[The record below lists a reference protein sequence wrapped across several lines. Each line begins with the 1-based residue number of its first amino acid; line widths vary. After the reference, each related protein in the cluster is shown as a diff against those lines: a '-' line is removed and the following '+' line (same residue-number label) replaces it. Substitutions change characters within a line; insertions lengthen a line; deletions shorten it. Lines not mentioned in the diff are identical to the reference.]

1 MGCLSIL
8 KGLSWYIVSRN
19 KQGED
24 MIDNKIVTIKVT
36 KDIVR
41 RLKLV
46 SALRG
51 NNETQGSLIGNMLDK
66 ELERLGYKEVV
77 RND

>member
-1 MGCLSIL
+1 M
-8 KGLSWYIVSRN
+8 V
-19 KQGED
+19 
-24 MIDNKIVTIKVT
+24 DNKMVTIKVT

-51 NNETQGSLIGNMLDK
+51 NNETQGSLIGVMLDK
-66 ELERLGYKEVV
+66 ELERLGYKEVTS
-77 RND
+77 NGQ

>member
-1 MGCLSIL
+1 M
-8 KGLSWYIVSRN
+8 V
-19 KQGED
+19 
-24 MIDNKIVTIKVT
+24 DNKMVTIKVT

-51 NNETQGSLIGNMLDK
+51 NNETQGSLIGVMLDK
-66 ELERLGYKEVV
+66 ELERLGYKEVIS
-77 RND
+77 NGQ

>member
-1 MGCLSIL
+1 M
-8 KGLSWYIVSRN
+8 VN
-19 KQGED
+19 
-24 MIDNKIVTIKVT
+24 NKIVTIKVT
-36 KDIVR
+36 KDIIR

-66 ELERLGYKEVV
+66 ELERLGYREVKV
-77 RND
+77 NE

>member
-1 MGCLSIL
+1 M
-8 KGLSWYIVSRN
+8 V
-19 KQGED
+19 
-24 MIDNKIVTIKVT
+24 DNKMVTIKVT

-46 SALRG
+46 GALRG
-51 NNETQGSLIGNMLDK
+51 NNETQGSLIGVMLDK

-77 RND
+77 NNGQ

>member
-1 MGCLSIL
+1 MVNNN
-8 KGLSWYIVSRN
+8 IV
-19 KQGED
+19 
-24 MIDNKIVTIKVT
+24 MVKVT

-51 NNETQGSLIGNMLDK
+51 NNETQGSLIGNLLDK
-66 ELERLGYKEVV
+66 ELKALGYEEVKH
-77 RND
+77 D

>member
-1 MGCLSIL
+1 M
-8 KGLSWYIVSRN
+8 V
-19 KQGED
+19 
-24 MIDNKIVTIKVT
+24 DNKMVTIKVT

-46 SALRG
+46 SAIRG
-51 NNETQGSLIGNMLDK
+51 NNETQGSLIGVMLDK

-77 RND
+77 NNGQ

>member
-1 MGCLSIL
+1 M
-8 KGLSWYIVSRN
+8 V
-19 KQGED
+19 
-24 MIDNKIVTIKVT
+24 DNKMVTIKVT

-51 NNETQGSLIGNMLDK
+51 NNETQGSLIGVMLDK
-66 ELERLGYKEVV
+66 ELERFGYKEVTS
-77 RND
+77 NGQ

>member
-1 MGCLSIL
+1 
-8 KGLSWYIVSRN
+8 
-19 KQGED
+19 

-77 RND
+77 HND

>member
-1 MGCLSIL
+1 M
-8 KGLSWYIVSRN
+8 V
-19 KQGED
+19 
-24 MIDNKIVTIKVT
+24 DNKMVTIKVT

-51 NNETQGSLIGNMLDK
+51 NNETQGSLIGVMLDK
-66 ELERLGYKEVV
+66 ELERLGYKEVA
-77 RND
+77 NNGQ

>member
-1 MGCLSIL
+1 M
-8 KGLSWYIVSRN
+8 V
-19 KQGED
+19 
-24 MIDNKIVTIKVT
+24 DNKMATIKVT

-51 NNETQGSLIGNMLDK
+51 NNETQGSLIGVMLDK
-66 ELERLGYKEVV
+66 ELERLGYKEVIS
-77 RND
+77 NGQ